1 MITLTSS
8 QSSKA
13 EPFRG
18 HRWIIQFSFPSTFT
32 AFGSGDISTRVDD
45 LAFCAHTSTVPSI
58 SFNNTEMHRLNEKF
72 KSAGKPSFNDLSMSF
87 YDFISK
93 DGTIAPSSGENQAGR
108 ILYNWSKA
116 IYDPNTGEMG
126 YKVEYAANAALAQ
139 LDPRGNIVRT
149 WNIFY
154 IWPISVEFGGGLS
167 YESDSP
173 LDVTC
178 NFVYD
183 YATQV

>member
-18 HRWIIQFSFPSTFT
+18 HRWIIQFSLPT
-32 AFGSGDISTRVDD
+32 ALSIGGTAVDD
-45 LAFCAHTSTVPSI
+45 LAFCAHTSTIPQI
-58 SFNNTEMHRLNEKF
+58 TFGLTEQHRLNEKF
-72 KSAGKPSFNDLSMSF
+72 KSAGKPSWNNLAMTF

-93 DGTIAPSSGENQAGR
+93 DGSIAPTDTGNQAGQ

-116 IYDPNTGEMG
+116 IYNPSTGEMG
-126 YKVEYAANAALAQ
+126 YKTQYAANAALAQ
-139 LDPRGNIVRT
+139 LDPAGNIVRT

-154 IWPISVEFGGGLS
+154 IWPSAVGWGDALS
-167 YESDSP
+167 YDSDAP
-173 LDVTC
+173 LEC
-178 NFVYD
+178 NCTFEYD
-183 YATQV
+183 YAILG

>member
-1 MITLTSS
+1 
-8 QSSKA
+8 
-13 EPFRG
+13 
-18 HRWIIQFSFPSTFT
+18 
-32 AFGSGDISTRVDD
+32 
-45 LAFCAHTSTVPSI
+45 
-58 SFNNTEMHRLNEKF
+58 
-72 KSAGKPSFNDLSMSF
+72 
-87 YDFISK
+87 
-93 DGTIAPSSGENQAGR
+93 
-108 ILYNWSKA
+108 
-116 IYDPNTGEMG
+116 MG

-154 IWPISVEFGGGLS
+154 IWPMSVEFGGGLS